1 MDLKLPAPEF
11 KVAVPL
17 FNTSRANYLSVSS
30 LLSRITWVGIYLS
43 GLACA
48 VPVLNDPTCVR
59 CQQPV
64 VRPEGEQEEQ
74 HGRAAQ
80 DACGQRGDASL
91 HGPAEFGGKGKKNWS
106 FPGTEGREGREVLFW
121 DTDRDLR
128 AAGVSFRGWREGD

>member
-48 VPVLNDPTCVR
+48 VPILNDPTRVR
-59 CQQPV
+59 GQQPV

-91 HGPAEFGGKGKKNWS
+91 HGPAEFGGKGKNTGAS
-106 FPGTEGREGREVLFW
+106 QALREGKGEKCYSGTQIGIFGRPV
-121 DTDRDLR
+121 
-128 AAGVSFRGWREGD
+128 